1 MGRANCCNICTPPPE
16 SCVLGACCHDS
27 DGDNIEITC
36 EENVTESYCLVKP
49 NSVFNA
55 HGICGEKIACDGYYV
70 PKISRLGAN
79 SFIVIKSDGSV
90 ATWLTHSQTHV
101 NYIDKSL
108 MVSSQNAQRIQPKP
122 FGDNGAVKIYSNNV
136 NFCAVQKKDGSYV
149 AWGASINS
157 QTATLIEADLLNCR
171 KIVSS
176 FSHLCILKED
186 KTISMHYIGNT
197 SPPSLPIIPPNL
209 EALLVH
215 VKDVFCPEITTENQ
229 YENKFCFQLEND
241 DCYTIGIYDH
251 LYDCNRDGSVS
262 SADLLQITNHINT
275 APYYNNVYDINTN
288 GSVTASDQN
297 ALFNYIATYG
307 SSSSATEN
315 GEQRPISN
323 VSGVFVGANNFH
335 FIKHDGSFYSTLN
348 TGASQD
354 ELTSVKELAFTDKAV
369 CALNHD
375 GTVVAWGLTSHG
387 GLIPPDLKQELNNL
401 PSCYPRKLA
410 STNSAF
416 CVVVANPG
424 FPYSEDCPSPTQI
437 SPSNGLFTWGERLA
451 GGSTETVFTGN
462 PYSDPYVSSNGR
474 YQLPIWYVTP
484 DFSIIGGNDIFL
496 LNGGLLAWGLTS
508 HGGLIPSDL
517 KQELN
522 NLPSCYPR
530 KLASTNAAF
539 CVVVANPGYPYS
551 EDCPS
556 PTQISTSNG
565 LFTWGEPL
573 AGGSTE
579 TVFTG
584 NPYSDPYVSSNGRYE
599 LPIWNVT
606 PDVSII
612 GGNDIFILNGEL
624 TWGIRYNIYYYSDPY
639 GPEAYYD
646 SLFQMGSLVDIK
658 FTTGIAQHS
667 AYCLLTQDS
676 QNEGYKVIS
685 VGDIFYGG
693 YGTTSRYDATKNTP
707 VRRYRVVEVVSNQNS
722 FAAITTEGTIIC
734 WGHAR
739 KIDDQVHQT
748 FIDSELEKIG
758 YNVNLHNNLTT
769 IGYEG
774 CFSDTAQKNYCKTEE
789 HKRPDCNVFT
799 GECDYDLGN
808 FYPFNKVDSCE
819 ECHNMP
825 TYYQPVI
832 TSNSFI
838 LNDYTPE
845 DPACFRKAIVNYV
858 YQPFTFGETYVQDVT
873 EDYCE
878 NYAFNGI
885 GGVFTRTPEVG
896 IEPSGSC
903 CVGLICEEGFNEFA
917 PNPFSDKCKD
927 LKVCY
932 DEITEG
938 QCYDQRFRLGRGN
951 DIWNEFKMYYHFEKD
966 KQCSQRIGEQGC

>member
-90 ATWLTHSQTHV
+90 ATWLTHSQTHI

-197 SPPSLPIIPPNL
+197 SPPSLPIIPSNL

-215 VKDVFCPEITTENQ
+215 VKDVFCPEITTKNQ

-241 DCYTIGIYDH
+241 DCYTIGVYDH

-262 SADLLQITNHINT
+262 SVDLNQITNHINT
-275 APYYNNVYDINTN
+275 ASYYNNVYDINTN
-288 GSVTASDQN
+288 GSVTASDQL
-297 ALFNYIATYG
+297 ALSNYIGTYG
-307 SSSSATEN
+307 SFSSATEN

-335 FIKHDGSFYSTLN
+335 FIKHNGSFYSTLN
-348 TGASQD
+348 TGANQD

-375 GTVVAWGLTSHG
+375 GTVV
-387 GLIPPDLKQELNNL
+387 
-401 PSCYPRKLA
+401 
-410 STNSAF
+410 
-416 CVVVANPG
+416 
-424 FPYSEDCPSPTQI
+424 
-437 SPSNGLFTWGERLA
+437 
-451 GGSTETVFTGN
+451 
-462 PYSDPYVSSNGR
+462 
-474 YQLPIWYVTP
+474 
-484 DFSIIGGNDIFL
+484 
-496 LNGGLLAWGLTS
+496 AWGLTS

-646 SLFQMGSLVDIK
+646 SLFPMGSLVDIK

-667 AYCLLTQDS
+667 AYCLLTQDF

-707 VRRYRVVEVVSNQNS
+707 VRRYRVVEVVSNENS

-845 DPACFRKAIVNYV
+845 DPACFRKAIVNNV

>member
-474 YQLPIWYVTP
+474 Y
-484 DFSIIGGNDIFL
+484 
-496 LNGGLLAWGLTS
+496 
-508 HGGLIPSDL
+508 
-517 KQELN
+517 
-522 NLPSCYPR
+522 
-530 KLASTNAAF
+530 
-539 CVVVANPGYPYS
+539 
-551 EDCPS
+551 
-556 PTQISTSNG
+556 
-565 LFTWGEPL
+565 
-573 AGGSTE
+573 
-579 TVFTG
+579 
-584 NPYSDPYVSSNGRYE
+584 E

-612 GGNDIFILNGEL
+612 GGNDIFLLNGGL
-624 TWGIRYNIYYYSDPY
+624 LAWGVPNNIYYYSDPY
-639 GPEAYYD
+639 GPEEYYD
-646 SLFQMGSLVDIK
+646 SLFPFGSLVDIK
-658 FTTGIAQHS
+658 FTTGIAPRS

-845 DPACFRKAIVNYV
+845 DPACFRKAIVNNV